1 MLYRFRSSRVPWT
14 KQKLECTPYELPASL
29 AKCIKFLRWVHDS
42 PDFWYRLM
50 LLVLKLRKF
59 SLFRWHPLAWIW
71 RQGVHPLQ
79 LCPWSICGFCN
90 KPRAQPA
97 QPLALWDDLLSA
109 MSSEIFLTFCDMNL
123 LGAFM
128 NSSVWRPSQR
138 ADLALRSPVNL
149 VL

>member
-14 KQKLECTPYELPASL
+14 KQQLECTSYELPASL
-29 AKCIKFLRWVHDS
+29 AKCIKLLRWVHDS
-42 PDFWYRLM
+42 PGFWYR
-50 LLVLKLRKF
+50 
-59 SLFRWHPLAWIW
+59 IW

-90 KPRAQPA
+90 KQRA
-97 QPLALWDDLLSA
+97 QPLALWDDLLSAA

-123 LGAFM
+123 LGAFV

-149 VL
+149 VLYVAGKLGSLEVVGWSWKQWGPPL